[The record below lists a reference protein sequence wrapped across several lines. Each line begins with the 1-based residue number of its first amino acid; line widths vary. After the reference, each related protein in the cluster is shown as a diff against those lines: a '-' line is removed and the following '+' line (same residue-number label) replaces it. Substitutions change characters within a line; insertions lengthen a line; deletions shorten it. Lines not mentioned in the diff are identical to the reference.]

1 MSSTEDQREVAAAK
15 AEAGAEATLKT
26 DAERNVSNNAVET
39 DLSNTNSAVADKDD
53 AGNDDDDAE
62 SQQPVFFP
70 SHPVELLSEEEIT
83 ALEAVFKEMN
93 VEGDGILKPKQFVT
107 VLQQQGVDIDEP
119 TLRRH
124 LRMGD
129 GEDVGIDLDD
139 FIQLMAIHLR
149 RKLSVEDARLAFSS
163 FDLNNDGYIDK
174 EELAQAME
182 MIGFKMTPDEIEEMI
197 READKDGDG
206 KISFDEFREKMIIFG
221 AGEEG
226 ETDADAAG
234 AAAGAAD
241 KAETDTAMANKEE
254 AGEAE
259 GETGAA
265 ASE

>member
-53 AGNDDDDAE
+53 AANDDDDAE

-93 VEGDGILKPKQFVT
+93 IEGDGILKPKQFVT

-226 ETDADAAG
+226 ETDAN
-234 AAAGAAD
+234 AAGAAD
-241 KAETDTAMANKEE
+241 KAETDATEANKED
-254 AGEAE
+254 AGELE

>member
-1 MSSTEDQREVAAAK
+1 MGR
-15 AEAGAEATLKT
+15 G
-26 DAERNVSNNAVET
+26 VE
-39 DLSNTNSAVADKDD
+39 
-53 AGNDDDDAE
+53 
-62 SQQPVFFP
+62 
-70 SHPVELLSEEEIT
+70 
-83 ALEAVFKEMN
+83 
-93 VEGDGILKPKQFVT
+93 
-107 VLQQQGVDIDEP
+107 IDEP

-129 GEDVGIDLDD
+129 EEDVGIDLDD

-221 AGEEG
+221 AEEG
-226 ETDADAAG
+226 ETNADAADAAG
-234 AAAGAAD
+234 ATD
-241 KAETDTAMANKEE
+241 KAETDAAAANKED
-254 AGEAE
+254 A
-259 GETGAA
+259 
-265 ASE
+265 

>member
-15 AEAGAEATLKT
+15 AEAGTEATQKT

-39 DLSNTNSAVADKDD
+39 DLSNSNSAVADKDD
-53 AGNDDDDAE
+53 AVYDDDAE

-93 VEGDGILKPKQFVT
+93 IEGDGILKPKQFVT

-163 FDLNNDGYIDK
+163 FDLNHDGYIDK

-234 AAAGAAD
+234 AAD
-241 KAETDTAMANKEE
+241 KAETDAAEANKED

>member
-15 AEAGAEATLKT
+15 AEAGAEAALKT
-26 DAERNVSNNAVET
+26 EAERNVSNNAVET
-39 DLSNTNSAVADKDD
+39 ELTNANSAVADKDD
-53 AGNDDDDAE
+53 AGDEDDAE

-70 SHPVELLSEEEIT
+70 SHPVELLSDDEIT

-93 VEGDGILKPKQFVT
+93 IEGDGILKPKQFVT

-129 GEDVGIDLDD
+129 EEDVGIDLDD

-182 MIGFKMTPDEIEEMI
+182 MIGFKMTSDEIEEMI

-234 AAAGAAD
+234 AADNAEADAA
-241 KAETDTAMANKEE
+241 AVNKED

-259 GETGAA
+259 GETGAT